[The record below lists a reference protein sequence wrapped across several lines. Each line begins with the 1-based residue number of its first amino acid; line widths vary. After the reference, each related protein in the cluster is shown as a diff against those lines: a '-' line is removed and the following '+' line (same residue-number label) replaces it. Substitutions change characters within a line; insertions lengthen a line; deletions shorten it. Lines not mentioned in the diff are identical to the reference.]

1 MGKSTNSP
9 RQITDHPLK
18 ECDSPAGD
26 RQRTC
31 SPATRRGASP
41 PTLLSCR
48 SYCGEANFGFQTQ
61 SYRRYFSSMI
71 EKTPRARGMSEK
83 ELRARIVRVV
93 AEEERTYGRLIE
105 LRDLLHA
112 ITGELDSATATLPN
126 ISNII
131 ATPSRF
137 RRSKP

>member
-1 MGKSTNSP
+1 
-9 RQITDHPLK
+9 
-18 ECDSPAGD
+18 
-26 RQRTC
+26 
-31 SPATRRGASP
+31 
-41 PTLLSCR
+41 
-48 SYCGEANFGFQTQ
+48 
-61 SYRRYFSSMI
+61 MI
-71 EKTPRARGMSEK
+71 EETPPVRRMSEK
-83 ELRARIVRVV
+83 QLRARIDQVI

-131 ATPSRF
+131 TRPSRF